1 MTRRLFPPIFDGIG
15 YALRQEEDRKL
26 AVAIAAVD
34 AICMSLAMPF
44 VGSRLRIFTAN
55 RLIDVAWA
63 LRWLCK
69 SCARRLL
76 GAARRL
82 VPEAE
87 RYFVRRF

>member
-1 MTRRLFPPIFDGIG
+1 MLQDLQSLSRQLMTH
-15 YALRQEEDRKL
+15 L
-26 AVAIAAVD
+26 A
-34 AICMSLAMPF
+34 MSLAMPF
-44 VGSRLRIFTAN
+44 VGNRLRVFTAN

-76 GAARRL
+76 GTARRL

-87 RYFVRRF
+87 RYFIRRF